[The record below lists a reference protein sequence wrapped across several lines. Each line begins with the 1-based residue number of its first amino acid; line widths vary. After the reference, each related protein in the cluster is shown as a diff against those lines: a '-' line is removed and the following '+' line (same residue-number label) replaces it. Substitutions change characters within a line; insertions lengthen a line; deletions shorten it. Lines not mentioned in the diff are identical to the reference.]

1 MFGSAWFGAGA
12 SHHNEAP
19 WNNTAKA
26 LSRHLIFS
34 GLGIGI
40 GNSIL
45 WCELTYF

>member
-26 LSRHLIFS
+26 LSRHMIFS
-34 GLGIGI
+34 GLNIVFI
-40 GNSIL
+40 FIL
-45 WCELTYF
+45 SCELTYF

>member
-1 MFGSAWFGAGA
+1 MFGSAWFGAGE

-26 LSRHLIFS
+26 LSRHMIFS
-34 GLGIGI
+34 GLNI

-45 WCELTYF
+45 CCELTYF